1 MSMEKI
7 KQMLLERGY
16 AGKQVNTVIND
27 LMAMDE
33 SLKEGFSLWIET
45 EKETDCTIKGITL
58 SELKKKFGMT
68 YPAALLTM
76 DWIIKEPEKA
86 IESINYGIK

>member
-1 MSMEKI
+1 MEKI
-7 KQMLLERGY
+7 KQVLLERGY
-16 AGKQVNTVIND
+16 TDKQANAVIDD

-33 SLKEGFSLWIET
+33 SLKESFSLWIES
-45 EKETDCTIKGITL
+45 EKETDYTIKGITL

-86 IESINYGIK
+86 IESINRGIR

>member
-1 MSMEKI
+1 MEKI

-76 DWIIKEPEKA
+76 DWIIKEPEEA

>member
-1 MSMEKI
+1 MEKI